1 MQENHNNTLVNVAFN
16 YLKKTNKMMIVNDK
30 DDLFFNSFF
39 NKYKICHI
47 YLVRKCF

>member
-1 MQENHNNTLVNVAFN
+1 MQENFLELASSVAFN

-30 DDLFFNSFF
+30 DDLFFNYFF

-47 YLVRKCF
+47 SLVR